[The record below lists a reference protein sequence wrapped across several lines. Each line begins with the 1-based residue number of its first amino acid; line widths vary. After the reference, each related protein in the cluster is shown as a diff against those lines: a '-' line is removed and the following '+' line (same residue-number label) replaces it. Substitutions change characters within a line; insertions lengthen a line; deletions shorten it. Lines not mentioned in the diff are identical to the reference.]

1 MNGNIE
7 VNNCT
12 ITESSGTIALAA
24 PDNSLLTD
32 SPLIITITNSNISN
46 NFGGSDA
53 PIIA

>member
-1 MNGNIE
+1 MNGNIK

-12 ITESSGTIALAA
+12 ITESSGIIALAA
-24 PDNSLLTD
+24 PDNIMLTD
-32 SPLIITITNSNISN
+32 YPLIITIIDSNISN